1 MRPKDLKPQHP
12 VNVLKNVP
20 YLWRKFT
27 ALNVRQLIDQIQEKK
42 SYLCVGLDTDI
53 EKLPSHFPKTT
64 DSILAFNKAIID
76 ATHEFAVAYKI
87 NTAFYEQYGAEGW
100 NIMEKTLSFIPKDC
114 FTIADAKRGDIGN
127 TGKMYAKAFLENM
140 DFDSIT
146 VSPYM
151 GRDSVEPFLSYG
163 KVAIVL
169 GLTSNPGSADVQQL
183 NTDNGK
189 VYEEVI
195 SKVAS
200 WGNPENMMFVIGATK
215 AEKLEEIR
223 KIVPD
228 HFLLVPG
235 VGSQGGSLKDVSEY
249 GINPNCGLLVN
260 SSRGIIYKSNDVDFA
275 EKAREEA
282 QLLQSQMALYL

>member
-1 MRPKDLKPQHP
+1 M
-12 VNVLKNVP
+12 
-20 YLWRKFT
+20 
-27 ALNVRQLIDQIQEKK
+27 
-42 SYLCVGLDTDI
+42 
-53 EKLPSHFPKTT
+53 PKTSE
-64 DSILAFNKAIID
+64 SIVAFNKAIID
-76 ATHEFAVAYKI
+76 ATHEYAVAYKI

-100 NIMEKTLSFIPKDC
+100 NIMEKTLSFIPKEC

-169 GLTSNPGSADVQQL
+169 GLTSNPGSADVQQID
-183 NTDNGK
+183 TETGK
-189 VYEEVI
+189 VYEDVI
-195 SKVAS
+195 AKVAS
-200 WGNPENMMFVIGATK
+200 WGNTDNMMFVIGATK
-215 AEKLEEIR
+215 AEKLKEIR
-223 KIVPD
+223 KIIPN

-235 VGSQGGSLKDVSEY
+235 VGSQGGSLSEVSEN
-249 GINPNCGLLVN
+249 GLNAKCGLLVN
-260 SSRGIIYKSNDVDFA
+260 SSRGIIYKSSDVDYA

-282 QLLQSQMALYL
+282 RLLQSEMALYL